1 MAAQAA
7 MVASA
12 IKSAD
17 NKKIIIVGS
26 FILIGGVLL
35 YFVIYKPI
43 LEALGLKD
51 TKEEKKGQKDL
62 EKLDKSQA
70 LSGQAYV
77 KNRDKVTISSA
88 KAARLAS
95 DAYEGRWGG
104 CYGLCDDED
113 RGVGAV
119 TGAGSKVNIS
129 YVAYKFNELYGADF
143 QLYLKSYLED
153 EDWTNVENYVDK
165 APNW

>member
-1 MAAQAA
+1 MAVQAA

-17 NKKIIIVGS
+17 NKKLIIMGS
-26 FILIGGVLL
+26 FILIGGVLI
-35 YFVIYKPI
+35 YFVAIKPV
-43 LEALGLKD
+43 LEFWNLKD
-51 TKEEKKGQKDL
+51 TKEEKKGKKDL

-70 LSGQAYV
+70 LSGQAYL
-77 KNRDKVTISSA
+77 KNRDRVTITSA

-129 YVAYKFNELYGADF
+129 YVAHKFNELYGADF
-143 QLYLKSYLED
+143 QMYLKSYLES

-165 APNW
+165 AKDF

>member
-7 MVASA
+7 MVAQA

-17 NKKIIIVGS
+17 NRKLIIVGS
-26 FILIGGVLL
+26 FVLIGGVLV
-35 YFVIYKPI
+35 YFLAIKPI
-43 LEALGLKD
+43 LEFWNLKD
-51 TKEEKKGQKDL
+51 TKEEKDGKKAFD
-62 EKLDKSQA
+62 KLDRNQA
-70 LSGQAYV
+70 LSSQAYL
-77 KNRDKVTISSA
+77 KNRDKVTITSA
-88 KAARLAS
+88 TAAKLAS

-113 RGVGAV
+113 RGIGAV

-129 YVAYKFNELYGADF
+129 YVAYKFNQLYGADF
-143 QLYLKSYLED
+143 SKYLKDYLES